1 MGEQTTDALTTATGD
16 EAGGRW
22 FAPVLTAI
30 LGVIVVT
37 SYLVPHLATRE
48 PAAAPATGPPY
59 NVVVAVVDDL
69 DDIDCAD
76 MDKFLPR
83 SSPWLVD
90 QGRCFE
96 DATAASPVCCPA
108 RAILATGQLPHN
120 NGVRRQIDG
129 YRLRAKD
136 TVQADLAA
144 AGVDTYGFGK
154 FLNSLPS
161 EDLQTGRFDSG
172 FARTD
177 FWDTTHYRGFKL
189 IDRDGRRHSPGP
201 NAHVT
206 EVTGRFLRD
215 YLGERAA
222 DDRPFYAYAG
232 FFGPHNQWRGK
243 DHRGSRLPVPTT
255 ANANRPVPPFR
266 LHAERDARDAR
277 DKLTPFRKVV
287 GDESHLRTL
296 YEARVRATYDI
307 DDQVAEMFEQ
317 MEENGLIDNTVVIFT
332 SDNGFAL
339 GENNWEGKAVPYP
352 ASVDVPMLMY
362 LPPGLG
368 ERGIDRR
375 PVDLLDVAPTVY
387 DIADVKPGHQLDGHS
402 LLGDHVRTGRYLE
415 FTNEA
420 SQLVLKESGRAP
432 IYVPTWSMLRVG
444 GRALIAF
451 HLPGDRVRWEYY
463 ADPGMER
470 NLMWSGTPPRDRPS
484 PEVVAQ
490 MSAEL
495 ERLRSC
501 AGTEEQGATN
511 PCP

>member
-1 MGEQTTDALTTATGD
+1 MARGSLPVVMIVLIVGLTML
-16 EAGGRW
+16 AG
-22 FAPVLTAI
+22 I
-30 LGVIVVT
+30 LVSRVVT
-37 SYLVPHLATRE
+37 QD
-48 PAAAPATGPPY
+48 PAAPPPRDQQPPY
-59 NVVVAVVDDL
+59 NVVLAVVDDL

-76 MDKFLPR
+76 IDQYLPR
-83 SSPWLVD
+83 SSPWLLER
-90 QGRCFE
+90 GRCFE

-129 YRLRAKD
+129 HLLRAKD
-136 TVQADLAA
+136 TVQADLGT
-144 AGVDTYGFGK
+144 AGVDTYGLGK
-154 FLNSLPS
+154 FLNGLPS
-161 EDLQTGRFDSG
+161 EEIQTGRFDSG
-172 FARTD
+172 FGRTD
-177 FWDTTHYRGFKL
+177 FWDTTHYRRFKL
-189 IDRDGRRHSPGP
+189 IDHNGKRRSPGP

-206 EVTGRFLRD
+206 EVNGRFLRD

-243 DHRGSRLPVPTT
+243 DHQGSSLPVPTT
-255 ANANRPVPPFR
+255 ANAHRPVPPFR
-266 LHAERDARDAR
+266 LHTEPDAR
-277 DKLTPFRKVV
+277 DKLSPFHKLT
-287 GDESHLRTL
+287 GGPSYLRAL

-307 DDQVAEMFEQ
+307 DDQLAGMFEE

-339 GENNWEGKAVPYP
+339 GENNWEGKAVPYS

-375 PVDLLDVAPTVY
+375 PVDLLDIAPTIY
-387 DIADVKPGHQLDGHS
+387 DIADVQPAHQLDGHS
-402 LLGDHVRTGRYLE
+402 LLGDYVRSRRYLE

-432 IYVPTWSMLRVG
+432 IYVPTWEMLRAG
-444 GRALIAF
+444 KRALIAF
-451 HLPGDRVRWEYY
+451 HLAGGRVRWEYY
-463 ADPGMER
+463 EDPGMER
-470 NLMWSGTPPRDRPS
+470 NLLWSGTPRRDRPA
-484 PEVVAQ
+484 PEAVAR
-490 MSAEL
+490 MKAEL
-495 ERLRSC
+495 ERLSSC
-501 AGTEEQGATN
+501 AGTKEQGAAN